1 MWEHSVYAGGLLFGI
16 AGMAIIDWRFQLAF
30 WYDRRRTTKVIVSA
44 VGLFVLWDIAGI
56 LLGIFSDGDGR
67 FRSGLQLGP
76 HFPIEEILFLT
87 LLSYCTLVIWRFFER
102 SEPS

>member
-1 MWEHSVYAGGLLFGI
+1 MWEHSVYAAGLLFGI
-16 AGMAIIDWRFQLAF
+16 AGMAVIDWRFHLAF
-30 WYDRRRTTKVIVSA
+30 WHDRRRTTKVILSA
-44 VGLFVLWDIAGI
+44 VALYVVWDVAGI
-56 LLGIFSDGDGR
+56 ILGIFSDGDER

-87 LLSYCTLVIWRFFER
+87 LLSYCTLVIWRLFDR